1 MEHTPL
7 VTVLVTTYNQEKYI
21 AQALDSVLAQK
32 TDFPFEIY
40 VSEDCGTDGTRDILK
55 EYARRYPPI
64 IRLNLRE
71 KNVGI
76 SRNWYE
82 GLCAARG
89 DYVCTLEG
97 DDWWLDDH
105 KLQKQVDF
113 LRSHPDY
120 AAVSHTILQ
129 TDDAG
134 NTYGCAP
141 HDPRILGKD
150 ATAELFLE
158 GVTYSC
164 TACLA
169 RNLFRT
175 PDSARETCVT
185 ANRSIADFALCM
197 LYLDAGRVFVLDEPL
212 SAYRVA
218 GADAAHQNYNATRNA
233 VQKYCDFLS
242 AVAACEEYFGDKYDF
257 DACRLAGTFFP
268 YWDRIHDG
276 GLKEFRA
283 AMRQNLPA
291 GARRCWPGYFA
302 ARSAKLAVASLK
314 RRLHHG

>member
-1 MEHTPL
+1 MEQTPL

-40 VSEDCGTDGTRDILK
+40 VSEDCGTDGTRTILQD
-55 EYARRYPPI
+55 YARRYPDM
-64 IRLNLRE
+64 IRLNLRD

-89 DYVCTLEG
+89 EYVCTLEG
-97 DDWWLDDH
+97 DDWWLDDC
-105 KLQKQVDF
+105 KLQKQMNF
-113 LRSHPDY
+113 LREHPDY
-120 AAVSHTILQ
+120 AAVSHTIRQ

-134 NTYGCAP
+134 NIYGCEP
-141 HDPRILGKD
+141 HDPRILGHD
-150 ATAELFLE
+150 ATPQLFLQ
-158 GVTYSC
+158 GVTFSC
-164 TACLA
+164 TACLVK
-169 RNLFRT
+169 NLFRT
-175 PDSARETCVT
+175 PDAARERCVT

-197 LYLDAGRVFVLDEPL
+197 LFLDAGKVFVMDEPL

-218 GADAAHQNYNATRNA
+218 GTDAAHQNYNATRSE

-242 AVAACEEYFGDKYDF
+242 AVAACEEYFGDRYSF
-257 DACRLAGTFFP
+257 DTCRMAGTFFP
-268 YWDRIHDG
+268 YWNRIHDG

-283 AMRQNLPA
+283 AMKQHLPA
-291 GARRCWPGYFA
+291 STRCRWPVYFTV
-302 ARSAKLAVASLK
+302 RSAGLAVAALK
-314 RRLHHG
+314 RRLFPG

>member
-55 EYARRYPPI
+55 EYARRYPQI

-134 NTYGCAP
+134 NTYGCEP

-175 PDSARETCVT
+175 PDPARETCVT

-212 SAYRVA
+212 SAYPERM
-218 GADAAHQNYNATRNA
+218 QPTR
-233 VQKYCDFLS
+233 
-242 AVAACEEYFGDKYDF
+242 
-257 DACRLAGTFFP
+257 TTTP
-268 YWDRIHDG
+268 P
-276 GLKEFRA
+276 
-283 AMRQNLPA
+283 AMRCRSTAIFSVPWRPA
-291 GARRCWPGYFA
+291 KNTSGTNMILTPA
-302 ARSAKLAVASLK
+302 AWREPSSLIGTASMTAA
-314 RRLHHG
+314 

>member
-55 EYARRYPPI
+55 EYARRYPQI

-134 NTYGCAP
+134 NTYG
-141 HDPRILGKD
+141 
-150 ATAELFLE
+150 
-158 GVTYSC
+158 
-164 TACLA
+164 
-169 RNLFRT
+169 
-175 PDSARETCVT
+175 
-185 ANRSIADFALCM
+185 
-197 LYLDAGRVFVLDEPL
+197 
-212 SAYRVA
+212 
-218 GADAAHQNYNATRNA
+218 
-233 VQKYCDFLS
+233 
-242 AVAACEEYFGDKYDF
+242 
-257 DACRLAGTFFP
+257 
-268 YWDRIHDG
+268 
-276 GLKEFRA
+276 
-283 AMRQNLPA
+283 
-291 GARRCWPGYFA
+291 
-302 ARSAKLAVASLK
+302 
-314 RRLHHG
+314 